1 MFHRCPAKRHTHY
14 DAPSNGTFVASNVRT
29 QECTP
34 SRKAEILAL
43 HDAGPACLAVPRN
56 PSYIGEVYNAF
67 DNRDAASKSTMLQ
80 FRSESTPHYPQYIYN
95 YID

>member
-43 HDAGPACLAVPRN
+43 HMVAEI
-56 PSYIGEVYNAF
+56 SEVRCFAQSLVY
-67 DNRDAASKSTMLQ
+67 R
-80 FRSESTPHYPQYIYN
+80 RSI
-95 YID
+95 